1 MNNNR
6 VFQEYILMAL
16 TNDTVKIIN
25 DKDIEFGFENDMQGK
40 ISAFDFIE
48 GTPYVI
54 FDATELRDY
63 NKSIAKP
70 MYGNNESDELNLV
83 TTFESG
89 YYENNGAIYIDKNS
103 DNIFEPM
110 NPKISEILSYWRSY
124 KGREYNSIIE
134 MLLDSKTTVNQIE
147 VDTGKKYIVLEN
159 LISEFDTICA
169 GNIVSLHNNE
179 EYECLEIRPEK
190 VFLKSG
196 SLEQNT
202 LSLQEPTNLYMGFN
216 DIKPSFLLE
225 VTPQIEKKLENRYK
239 GLTDNYVINYVRG
252 NTLNMTP

>member
-147 VDTGKKYIVLEN
+147 VDTGK
-159 LISEFDTICA
+159 
-169 GNIVSLHNNE
+169 NIL
-179 EYECLEIRPEK
+179 
-190 VFLKSG
+190 F
-196 SLEQNT
+196 
-202 LSLQEPTNLYMGFN
+202 
-216 DIKPSFLLE
+216 
-225 VTPQIEKKLENRYK
+225 
-239 GLTDNYVINYVRG
+239 
-252 NTLNMTP
+252 